1 MEGFREKLIFF
12 GGFSAFVN
20 QFCEI
25 CLGEHVFV
33 HLVHLSVDCI
43 THSFLLPTRA
53 INHCINMTLEE
64 RIAQD
69 LKAAM
74 KAKDQAALRSIRA
87 VKSAI
92 LLFKTD
98 GSGKE
103 LDEASGIKLL
113 QKLVK
118 QRKDSLDIYEKQ
130 GREDLAQK
138 EREEISVIERYLPE
152 QISPEKLEGIIRTII
167 EQTGANSMKDMGKV
181 MGMASKQLAGKADG
195 KTISGV
201 VKQLLSQG

>member
-1 MEGFREKLIFF
+1 
-12 GGFSAFVN
+12 
-20 QFCEI
+20 
-25 CLGEHVFV
+25 
-33 HLVHLSVDCI
+33 
-43 THSFLLPTRA
+43 
-53 INHCINMTLEE
+53 E